1 MQDGTLLS
9 VLYLLWKCMRVLPC
23 SMAHRMTGVHVLGNV
38 QEDKVSRAIH
48 NYAGQIKE
56 VDVKLSVA
64 GGDRGLG
71 AKQQKTEITIY
82 TLRSG
87 VVRYHHLLVISF
99 SDYLHSSLVNLS

>member
-1 MQDGTLLS
+1 M
-9 VLYLLWKCMRVLPC
+9 VLIGC
-23 SMAHRMTGVHVLGNV
+23 GNV

-87 VVRYHHLLVISF
+87 VVRYELLVLRL
-99 SDYLHSSLVNLS
+99 YAPAANLS